1 MVDFFW
7 NSGLGGYTAVYGI
20 RPDAALAPFNISQSV
35 AGEAI
40 ARHVESCAPIALEV
54 HQLADIERNAV
65 TCLTGTA
72 NKFETVK
79 ELARLGKTTVIT
91 LYKGYRPGT
100 SANMYFKP
108 GTPDNWNCWRT

>member
-20 RPDAALAPFNISQSV
+20 RPDAAFAPFNISQSV

-54 HQLADIERNAV
+54 HHNEV

-72 NKFETVK
+72 VKFETVK

-91 LYKGYRPGT
+91 LYEGYRPGT
-100 SANMYFKP
+100 SANMYFKT
-108 GTPDNWNCWRT
+108 GTPDDWNRELEPGSF